1 MFIELFP
8 STLFLVKVKNH
19 EKIKKEC
26 LDYVVPEYEKNPSTF
41 VDACDADVWTTFNQ
55 ENNFDWKNIVPLY
68 IDELKDFSMQMGIFG
83 NPMVREA
90 WLNAYKVNQHQ
101 EIHEHLPGHFS
112 CIHYVSYDKE
122 EHSPTIFVNPFRQV
136 ALSNSPNFVGG
147 ADGTPATWVGQ
158 SFVKAEEGD
167 LLIFPSFL
175 EHKVP
180 KQKSDKLRVTLSF
193 NLNFVS

>member
-1 MFIELFP
+1 
-8 STLFLVKVKNH
+8 
-19 EKIKKEC
+19 
-26 LDYVVPEYEKNPSTF
+26 
-41 VDACDADVWTTFNQ
+41 
-55 ENNFDWKNIVPLY
+55 
-68 IDELKDFSMQMGIFG
+68 MGIFG

-136 ALSNSPNFVGG
+136 ALSNSPDFVGG
-147 ADGTPATWVGQ
+147 AAGTPPTWVGQ

-180 KQKSDKLRVTLSF
+180 RQKSDKLRVTLSF